1 MISILFLSLT
11 VTSLYYEA
19 FVDLLRECWRML
31 SLSVD
36 GASFLYV
43 QVISYLQE
51 DQRSSTTSD
60 MISSLASSDPALDV

>member
-1 MISILFLSLT
+1 MISILFQSLT
-11 VTSLYYEA
+11 SLCSEA
-19 FVDLLRECWRML
+19 FIDLLQQCWKML
-31 SLSVD
+31 PVSVD

-60 MISSLASSDPALDV
+60 MISLLASSDPALDV